1 VEAAALGNVLV
12 QMHAF
17 GDVGPLTEM
26 RDLVRRS
33 SELRSF
39 EPDRAADT
47 WDELYGRFRSIVT
60 PEAVAR

>member
-1 VEAAALGNVLV
+1 V

-17 GDVGPLTEM
+17 GNVGPLTEM